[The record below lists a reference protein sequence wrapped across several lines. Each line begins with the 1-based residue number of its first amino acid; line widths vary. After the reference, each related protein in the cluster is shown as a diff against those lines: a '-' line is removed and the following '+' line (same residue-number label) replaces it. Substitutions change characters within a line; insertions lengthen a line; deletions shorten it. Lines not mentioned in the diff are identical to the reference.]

1 MKSTMLSGKTA
12 LVTGSTS
19 GIGLGIARSLAEQ
32 GANIVFNGFGDAQQ
46 IEKLYT
52 DIGAEFGVQTA
63 YHNAD
68 MSKPGEIEAMM
79 AYATEKFGGVDIL
92 VNNAGI
98 QHVAAVEDFPTEK
111 WDAIIAINLSSA
123 FHTTRLALP
132 AMKRKNW
139 GRIINLASVHGLVG
153 SSQKSAY
160 VAAKHGLVG
169 FTKVTAL
176 ETAQTG
182 VTANAIC
189 PGFVL
194 TPLVQKQVDDRAAR
208 EGLDNDAAR
217 KALLLEKQPSG
228 EFVTPEELGALDRKS
243 GVQGKRV
250 DPGGCGIIKK
260 KNNHASP
267 NPTHARNPH
276 HSID

>member
-1 MKSTMLSGKTA
+1 MKTSMLSGKTA

-19 GIGLGIARSLAEQ
+19 GIGLGMARSLAEQ

-52 DIGAEFGVQTA
+52 DIGREFDVQTA

-68 MSKPGEIEAMM
+68 MSKPAEIEAMM
-79 AYATEKFGGVDIL
+79 QFAQQKFGGVDIL

-98 QHVAAVEDFPTEK
+98 QHVANIEDFPPEK
-111 WDAIIAINLSSA
+111 WDAIIAINLTSA

-132 AMKRKNW
+132 GMKQKNW

-176 ETAQTG
+176 ETALTG
-182 VTANAIC
+182 ITCNAIC
-189 PGFVL
+189 PGWVL

-208 EGLDNDAAR
+208 ENLSNEDAK
-217 KALLLEKQPSG
+217 KALLAEKQPSG
-228 EFVTPEELGALDRKS
+228 EFVTPEELGALAVFFCSPAGNQVR
-243 GVQGKRV
+243 GVAWNM
-250 DPGGCGIIKK
+250 DGGWT
-260 KNNHASP
+260 AQ
-267 NPTHARNPH
+267 
-276 HSID
+276 

>member
-1 MKSTMLSGKTA
+1 MKSSTDQRQLGGKTA

-19 GIGLGIARSLAEQ
+19 GIGLGIARALAAQ
-32 GANIVFNGFGDAQQ
+32 GANIVFNGFGDASE
-46 IEKLYT
+46 IEKLHT
-52 DIGAEFGVQTA
+52 GTAAEFGVRTA

-68 MSKPGEIEAMM
+68 MSRPDEIEAMM
-79 AYATEKFGGVDIL
+79 RFAAETFGGVDIL

-98 QHVAAVEDFPTEK
+98 QHVAAIEDFPTEK
-111 WDAIIAINLSSA
+111 WDAILAINLSSA

-132 AMKRKNW
+132 GMKRNNW

-169 FTKVTAL
+169 LTKVTAL

-208 EGLDNDAAR
+208 DGLDNDAAR
-217 KALLLEKQPSG
+217 KALLSEKQPSG
-228 EFVTPEELGALDRKS
+228 QFVTHAADQVR
-243 GVQGKRV
+243 GVAWNM
-250 DPGGCGIIKK
+250 DGGWT
-260 KNNHASP
+260 AQ
-267 NPTHARNPH
+267 
-276 HSID
+276 